1 MLSRPVI
8 FRLLGEER
16 KSLMG
21 LSSVLVSVGSMT
33 GGLLLISCKDAVR
46 RTGRSPVIIFGLLA
60 HLAAFTLSLLFLPHL
75 SPLGDTD
82 TSSFSAPHSWAI
94 LLTATLMGLGDAA
107 FNTQIISFLSTNY
120 RDNSSQAFALMKF
133 IQSLGVSAGFGVST
147 RMGLHWQLLVLSAS
161 LLLATAA
168 FIWVET
174 KTRRE
179 LSQQI
184 PSHSQELQ
192 QLNKVNL

>member
-1 MLSRPVI
+1 
-8 FRLLGEER
+8 
-16 KSLMG
+16 MG

-33 GGLLLISCKDAVR
+33 GGLVLISARDGVR
-46 RTGRSPVIIFGLLA
+46 RAGRSPVVLTGLLS
-60 HLAAFTLSLLFLPHL
+60 HLAAFCLSLLFLPHL

-82 TSSFSAPHSWAI
+82 TSSSLAPHSSAI
-94 LLTATLMGLGDAA
+94 LTTAGLMGLGDAA

-133 IQSLGVSAGFGVST
+133 IQSLGVSAGFALST
-147 RMGLHWQLLVLSAS
+147 RLGLHWQLVVLASS

-168 FIWVET
+168 FVWVET

-179 LSQQI
+179 LTQPTS
-184 PSHSQELQ
+184 SQELQ
-192 QLNKVNL
+192 QLNKTRSEPE

>member
-1 MLSRPVI
+1 
-8 FRLLGEER
+8 
-16 KSLMG
+16 MG

-33 GGLLLISCKDAVR
+33 GGLLLITFKDGVR
-46 RTGRSPVIIFGLLA
+46 RSGRSPVLIFGLLA
-60 HLAAFTLSLLFLPHL
+60 HLAAFSLCLLFLPHL
-75 SPLGDTD
+75 APLGDTA
-82 TSSFSAPHSWAI
+82 TSSFSAPQSWAM

-133 IQSLGVSAGFGVST
+133 IQSLGVSGGFGVST
-147 RMGLHWQLLVLSAS
+147 RLGLHWQLLVLSTS

-168 FIWVET
+168 FVWVET

-179 LSQQI
+179 LSQHK
-184 PSHSQELQ
+184 PSHSPELQEL
-192 QLNKVNL
+192 NKTT

>member
-1 MLSRPVI
+1 M

-21 LSSVLVSVGSMT
+21 LCSVLVSLGSLT
-33 GGLLLISCKDAVR
+33 GGLLLLSLQEAVR
-46 RTGRSPVIIFGLLA
+46 RAGRSPVLLLGLLA
-60 HLAAFTLSLLFLPHL
+60 HLAAFSLSLLFLPHL
-75 SPLGDTD
+75 APLGDTA
-82 TSSFSAPHSWAI
+82 TSSFVAPQSWAI

-133 IQSLGVSAGFGVST
+133 IQSLGVSAGFALST
-147 RMGLHWQLLVLSAS
+147 RLGLHWQLVVLASS

-168 FIWVET
+168 FVWVET

-179 LSQQI
+179 LTQPTS
-184 PSHSQELQ
+184 SQELQ
-192 QLNKVNL
+192 QLNKTRSEPE